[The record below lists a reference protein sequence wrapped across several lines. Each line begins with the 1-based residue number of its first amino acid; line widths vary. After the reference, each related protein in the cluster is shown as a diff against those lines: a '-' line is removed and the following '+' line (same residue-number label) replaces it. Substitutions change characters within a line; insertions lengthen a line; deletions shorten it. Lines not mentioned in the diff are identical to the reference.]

1 MQTHV
6 SLTACCHM
14 LVSVGI
20 GDNSTAW
27 DVLIGY
33 ASRAKLS
40 KATVTA
46 QFLQDIVTHP
56 RRGLLPLGI
65 TLDGAPHNDPE

>member
-1 MQTHV
+1 MISWYGVIWQI
-6 SLTACCHM
+6 
-14 LVSVGI
+14 GI

-40 KATVTA
+40 KAHVTA
-46 QFLQDIVTHP
+46 QFLQDIVSRP

-65 TLDGAPHNDPE
+65 TVDGVPHCDPE